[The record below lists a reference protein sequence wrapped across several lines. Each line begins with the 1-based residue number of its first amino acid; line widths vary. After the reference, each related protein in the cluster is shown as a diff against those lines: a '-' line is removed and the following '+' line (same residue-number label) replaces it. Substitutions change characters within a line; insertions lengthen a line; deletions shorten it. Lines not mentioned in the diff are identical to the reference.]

1 MSSPNRS
8 SSMPDRPPPVGCG
21 ISLSAAS
28 RLQRSGYAALRR
40 IACAV
45 EGGVLHLH
53 GCVPSHYL
61 KQVAQALVAD
71 VDGVCLVQNK
81 IQVVPADPRRMTG
94 DQESP
99 EGEDTSPGT

>member
-1 MSSPNRS
+1 MSTPDRS
-8 SSMPDRPPPVGCG
+8 SSMPDRPPPGGCG
-21 ISLSAAS
+21 ISLSATS

-45 EGGVLHLH
+45 EGGVLHLN

-71 VDGVCLVQNK
+71 VEGVCLVQNK
-81 IQVVPADPRRMTG
+81 IQVVPADPRRTTG
-94 DQESP
+94 DRESP
-99 EGEDTSPGT
+99 EGARAVPGT